1 MGRKAQG
8 WSLRADPRTGVF
20 FVRFRHGGR
29 RFNRSTRETDARRAQ
44 ERAAAIFRRVTSGRE
59 GRRLSSSAPLDE
71 LFALFLA
78 EKIASDETIAMML
91 MHVKVHLLPFFP
103 TLDSIDSIGVE
114 AYTAERLRKV
124 RRSTL
129 CKELST
135 LRQFVVW
142 CRKRGVIETTVEVP
156 APPKKATGTAH
167 KNGNQVRVEMSHEM
181 AEQILQLL
189 PEHSPRT
196 KFPVRAFFTVMRDTG
211 LRYRTLSELRAPD
224 DFHVGAEGLR
234 VRAETDKA
242 RFGRTIP
249 LTPRARAAL
258 ESCCPE
264 SGPIFGRASMVAS
277 LRKAAREAGMP
288 EHQVKH
294 LRYHD
299 FRHLAGTEM
308 GSVGDLPTVA
318 FLLGHKHVTT
328 TAKYVH
334 ASRSRAAKVLRDRG
348 VGSNSGRETGREGD
362 QPDLPISE
370 SPLVAEA
377 GLEPA
382 LPREPDFESGASAS
396 SATRPGG
403 RAT

>member
-1 MGRKAQG
+1 MGREAEG
-8 WSLRADPRTGVF
+8 WSLRRDDRTGVF
-20 FVRFRHGGR
+20 FVRFRHAGR
-29 RFNRSTRETDARRAQ
+29 RFNRSTREKDARRAQ
-44 ERAAAIFRRVTSGRE
+44 ERAATIFRRVTSGRE
-59 GRRLSSSAPLDE
+59 GRRLKASTPLDE
-71 LFALFLA
+71 LLALFLA
-78 EKIASDETIAMML
+78 EKIASDDTIAMM
-91 MHVKVHLLPFFP
+91 MGHAKAHLLPFFR
-103 TLDSIDSIGVE
+103 TLESMDSIGIE
-114 AYTAERLRKV
+114 SYTAERLRQV
-124 RRSTL
+124 RRSTV

-135 LRQFVVW
+135 LRQFLAW
-142 CRKRGVIETTVEVP
+142 CHKRGVIDAAIDVP

-181 AEQILQLL
+181 AERILDLL
-189 PEHSPRT
+189 PERSPRT

-224 DFHVGAEGLR
+224 DYHIGADGLR
-234 VRAETDKA
+234 VRVEADKA
-242 RFGRTIP
+242 RFGRTLPI
-249 LTPRARAAL
+249 TARAREAL
-258 ESCCPE
+258 DSVCPE
-264 SGPIFGRASMVAS
+264 AGLIFGRASMVAS

-288 EHQVKH
+288 GHQVKH

-348 VGSNSGRETGREGD
+348 VGSNSGRETGREEDQGD
-362 QPDLPISE
+362 SSISE